1 MPVLVQPPPVGEGL
15 AAVSA
20 PEPVRVLDHVRGEVL
35 LPAVR
40 LPALR
45 TPEPGV
51 RRGQGR
57 DQAAQLRRVIKRYKL
72 VLWRRW

>member
-20 PEPVRVLDHVRGEVL
+20 PEPVSVLDHVRGEVL

-45 TPEPGV
+45 APEPGV
-51 RRGQGR
+51 N
-57 DQAAQLRRVIKRYKL
+57 
-72 VLWRRW
+72 